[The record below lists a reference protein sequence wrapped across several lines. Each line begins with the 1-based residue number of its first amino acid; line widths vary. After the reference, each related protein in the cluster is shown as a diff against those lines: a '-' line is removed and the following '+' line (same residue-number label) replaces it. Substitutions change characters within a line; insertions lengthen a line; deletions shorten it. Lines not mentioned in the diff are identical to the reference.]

1 MSIEILK
8 CNIEQVESKLPAN
21 YPTPKIVAVTKFTDI
36 DTMREL
42 YQLGYHHFAE
52 NRPQVFLE
60 KYNAL
65 EDIKENIHWHFV
77 GNLQTRQVRDI
88 INLLDY
94 VHSLDRPS
102 LAKEINKR
110 ANQPIKCFVQVNVS
124 GEDSKSGLSPDEL
137 EEFIISLA
145 QYPKVHVIGLMTM
158 APYEAT
164 EEALHRYFAHLR
176 KLRDQVAAMDLSYA
190 PCQHLSMGMS
200 RDYPIAVEEGADFI
214 RIGSALFKE

>member
-8 CNIEQVESKLPAN
+8 RNIEQVESKLPAN

-102 LAKEINKR
+102 LAK
-110 ANQPIKCFVQVNVS
+110 
-124 GEDSKSGLSPDEL
+124 
-137 EEFIISLA
+137 
-145 QYPKVHVIGLMTM
+145 
-158 APYEAT
+158 
-164 EEALHRYFAHLR
+164 
-176 KLRDQVAAMDLSYA
+176 
-190 PCQHLSMGMS
+190 
-200 RDYPIAVEEGADFI
+200 
-214 RIGSALFKE
+214 